1 MKSKYFNSHD
11 YIFNPV
17 PFIISLEDS
26 HFGLKK
32 KHVCLEDSHFGL
44 KKKHV
49 CLAPKKNPKEIGA
62 DISIFHGSSVL
73 QDIL

>member
-17 PFIISLEDS
+17 PFIIS
-26 HFGLKK
+26 
-32 KHVCLEDSHFGL
+32 LEDSHFGL